1 MNNVIL
7 LNDDGVVN
15 TKLRF
20 PDEFVRHKILDI
32 IGDIYLLNRPI
43 LGKITARQ
51 TGHLEDIALVKEL
64 QKRFHVVHLSPFT
77 TDEIVF
83 NRGFATVPQFLS
95 SCRVYR

>member
-1 MNNVIL
+1 MTDIAPARTFGFLKDFEQLGKMGLGSGGRVNNVIL
-7 LNDDGVVN
+7 LNDNGVVN

-43 LGKITARQ
+43 LGKITAKQ

-64 QKRFHVVHLSPFT
+64 QKRFL
-77 TDEIVF
+77 
-83 NRGFATVPQFLS
+83 
-95 SCRVYR
+95 